1 MEILLQV
8 ILILVNAFFAGTEMA
23 VVSLNATKL
32 RKMQEEGNKIAGKLL
47 SMVEDSSAFLS
58 TIQVAITLAGY
69 LGAAFAG
76 ENFAPVL
83 SNWLYNDLGFQL
95 IPLTALNSV
104 AIIIITIILS
114 YFTLVFGELVP
125 KRIALQKSY
134 EWAKMACGVIR
145 GMAFVLRPVIW
156 LLSVSVNGVLRLL
169 HMKVEAEEEN
179 VTEDEIRMMVD
190 LGGEKGAIDE
200 DEQEWIQNVFDF
212 GDSSVR
218 ESMTPRSDMDALQVI
233 LILVN
238 AFFAGTEMAV
248 VSLNATKLRKMQE
261 EGNKIAG
268 KLLSMVEDSSAFLS
282 TIQVAI
288 TLAGYLGAAFAGEN
302 FAPVL
307 SNWLYNDLGFQL
319 IPLTALNSV
328 AIIIITIILSYFTL
342 VFGELVP
349 KRIALQ
355 KSYEW
360 AKMACGVIRGMAF
373 VLRPVIWLLSVSVNG
388 VLRLLHMKV
397 EAEEENVTEDEI
409 RMMVDLGGE
418 KGAIDE
424 DEQEWIQNVFDF
436 GDSSVRE
443 SMTPRSD
450 MDALDIESTDG
461 EILEMIQET
470 GRSRFPVYEES
481 VDTILGILNVRD
493 YLLDRNAGKKTSLKD
508 LLRPAYFVPETMKAD
523 NLFKEMQKEKVHIA
537 VVVDEYG
544 GTEGIITMED
554 LLEEI
559 VGNIYDE
566 FDKAEQPEVVPLG
579 ENQWRIAGSTPI
591 STLVDD
597 LELPLPE
604 SDDYDTLGG
613 LIVTRL
619 NAIPKDGEQ
628 LDLQVEN
635 VALHVEKIE
644 DHRIESVVVRL
655 LPKEEPEKPEKKE
668 KEK

>member
-1 MEILLQV
+1 M
-8 ILILVNAFFAGTEMA
+8 
-23 VVSLNATKL
+23 
-32 RKMQEEGNKIAGKLL
+32 
-47 SMVEDSSAFLS
+47 
-58 TIQVAITLAGY
+58 
-69 LGAAFAG
+69 
-76 ENFAPVL
+76 
-83 SNWLYNDLGFQL
+83 
-95 IPLTALNSV
+95 
-104 AIIIITIILS
+104 
-114 YFTLVFGELVP
+114 
-125 KRIALQKSY
+125 
-134 EWAKMACGVIR
+134 
-145 GMAFVLRPVIW
+145 
-156 LLSVSVNGVLRLL
+156 
-169 HMKVEAEEEN
+169 
-179 VTEDEIRMMVD
+179 
-190 LGGEKGAIDE
+190 
-200 DEQEWIQNVFDF
+200 
-212 GDSSVR
+212 
-218 ESMTPRSDMDALQVI
+218 
-233 LILVN
+233 
-238 AFFAGTEMAV
+238 
-248 VSLNATKLRKMQE
+248 
-261 EGNKIAG
+261 
-268 KLLSMVEDSSAFLS
+268 
-282 TIQVAI
+282 
-288 TLAGYLGAAFAGEN
+288 
-302 FAPVL
+302 
-307 SNWLYNDLGFQL
+307 
-319 IPLTALNSV
+319 
-328 AIIIITIILSYFTL
+328 
-342 VFGELVP
+342 FGELVP

-493 YLLDRNAGKKTSLKD
+493 YLLDRNAGKNTALKD

-566 FDKAEQPEVVPLG
+566 FDKAEQPEIVPWARTSGASRAPRPSAPWWTTWSCPCRKATTTTPWAALSSP
-579 ENQWRIAGSTPI
+579 GSTPSPRTASS
-591 STLVDD
+591 STWRLTAW
-597 LELPLPE
+597 PC
-604 SDDYDTLGG
+604 TL
-613 LIVTRL
+613 R
-619 NAIPKDGEQ
+619 
-628 LDLQVEN
+628 
-635 VALHVEKIE
+635 
-644 DHRIESVVVRL
+644 R
-655 LPKEEPEKPEKKE
+655 
-668 KEK
+668 

>member
-32 RKMQEEGNKIAGKLL
+32 RKMQEEGDKIAGKLL

-83 SNWLYNDLGFQL
+83 SSWLYNDLGFQL

-125 KRIALQKSY
+125 KR
-134 EWAKMACGVIR
+134 M
-145 GMAFVLRPVIW
+145 
-156 LLSVSVNGVLRLL
+156 
-169 HMKVEAEEEN
+169 
-179 VTEDEIRMMVD
+179 
-190 LGGEKGAIDE
+190 
-200 DEQEWIQNVFDF
+200 
-212 GDSSVR
+212 
-218 ESMTPRSDMDALQVI
+218 
-233 LILVN
+233 
-238 AFFAGTEMAV
+238 
-248 VSLNATKLRKMQE
+248 
-261 EGNKIAG
+261 
-268 KLLSMVEDSSAFLS
+268 
-282 TIQVAI
+282 
-288 TLAGYLGAAFAGEN
+288 
-302 FAPVL
+302 
-307 SNWLYNDLGFQL
+307 
-319 IPLTALNSV
+319 
-328 AIIIITIILSYFTL
+328 
-342 VFGELVP
+342 
-349 KRIALQ
+349 ALQ

-450 MDALDIESTDG
+450 MDALDIESTDE

-566 FDKAEQPEVVPLG
+566 FDKAEQPEG

-597 LELPLPE
+597 LELPRPE

-655 LPKEEPEKPEKKE
+655 LPKEELEKPEKKE
-668 KEK
+668 KETEHGLAAVKGRPEKTRAPLFAQFPGKISPPPLDSISI

>member
-32 RKMQEEGNKIAGKLL
+32 RKMQEEGDKIAGKLL

-83 SNWLYNDLGFQL
+83 SSWLYNDLGFQL

-125 KRIALQKSY
+125 KRIALQKPY

-145 GMAFVLRPVIW
+145 GL
-156 LLSVSVNGVLRLL
+156 
-169 HMKVEAEEEN
+169 
-179 VTEDEIRMMVD
+179 
-190 LGGEKGAIDE
+190 
-200 DEQEWIQNVFDF
+200 
-212 GDSSVR
+212 
-218 ESMTPRSDMDALQVI
+218 
-233 LILVN
+233 
-238 AFFAGTEMAV
+238 
-248 VSLNATKLRKMQE
+248 
-261 EGNKIAG
+261 
-268 KLLSMVEDSSAFLS
+268 
-282 TIQVAI
+282 
-288 TLAGYLGAAFAGEN
+288 
-302 FAPVL
+302 
-307 SNWLYNDLGFQL
+307 
-319 IPLTALNSV
+319 
-328 AIIIITIILSYFTL
+328 
-342 VFGELVP
+342 
-349 KRIALQ
+349 
-355 KSYEW
+355 
-360 AKMACGVIRGMAF
+360 AF

-493 YLLDRNAGKKTSLKD
+493 YLLDRNAGKNTALKD

-566 FDKAEQPEVVPLG
+566 FDPQEDQEIVQL
-579 ENQWRIAGSTPI
+579 EDNLWRIAGSA
-591 STLVDD
+591 D
-597 LELPLPE
+597 LEDVGEALGLEFPE
-604 SDDYDTLGG
+604 DEECDTLGG
-613 LIVTRL
+613 LVFDQL
-619 NAIPKDGEQ
+619 SVIPEDGAQ
-628 LDLQVEN
+628 FDVDACGLHI
-635 VALHVEKIE
+635 HVE
-644 DHRIESVVVRL
+644 DFSDRRVDWALVSRR
-655 LPKEEPEKPEKKE
+655 EPQPDPDAEK
-668 KEK
+668 

>member
-32 RKMQEEGNKIAGKLL
+32 RKMQEEGDKIAGKLL

-83 SNWLYNDLGFQL
+83 S
-95 IPLTALNSV
+95 S
-104 AIIIITIILS
+104 
-114 YFTLVFGELVP
+114 
-125 KRIALQKSY
+125 
-134 EWAKMACGVIR
+134 
-145 GMAFVLRPVIW
+145 
-156 LLSVSVNGVLRLL
+156 
-169 HMKVEAEEEN
+169 
-179 VTEDEIRMMVD
+179 
-190 LGGEKGAIDE
+190 
-200 DEQEWIQNVFDF
+200 
-212 GDSSVR
+212 
-218 ESMTPRSDMDALQVI
+218 
-233 LILVN
+233 
-238 AFFAGTEMAV
+238 
-248 VSLNATKLRKMQE
+248 
-261 EGNKIAG
+261 
-268 KLLSMVEDSSAFLS
+268 
-282 TIQVAI
+282 
-288 TLAGYLGAAFAGEN
+288 
-302 FAPVL
+302 
-307 SNWLYNDLGFQL
+307 WLYNDLGFQL

-493 YLLDRNAGKKTSLKD
+493 YLLDRNAGKNTALKD

-523 NLFKEMQKEKVHIA
+523 NLFKEMQKEK
-537 VVVDEYG
+537 
-544 GTEGIITMED
+544 GTSPWWWMNTAAPRASSPWRD

-566 FDKAEQPEVVPLG
+566 FDKAEQPEIVPLG

-628 LDLQVEN
+628 FDMEIDG
-635 VALHVEKIE
+635 VALHIEKIE
-644 DHRIESVVVRL
+644 DHRIESVVATL
-655 LPKEEPEKPEKKE
+655 LPKEEPEEK
-668 KEK
+668 

>member
-1 MEILLQV
+1 MEILLQIV
-8 ILILVNAFFAGTEMA
+8 LILVNAFFAGTEMA

-32 RKMQEEGNKIAGKLL
+32 RKLQEEGDKTAGKLL
-47 SMVEDSSAFLS
+47 KMVEDSSAFLS

-83 SNWLYNDLGFQL
+83 SNWLYNDLGFQVL
-95 IPLTALNSV
+95 PLQALNNV

-134 EWAKMACGVIR
+134 EFAKVACGVIR
-145 GMAFVLRPVIW
+145 VMATVLRPVIW
-156 LLSVSVNGVLRLL
+156 LLSISVNGVLRL
-169 HMKVEAEEEN
+169 KVEAEEEN

-212 GDSSVR
+212 GDTTVR
-218 ESMTPRSDMDALQVI
+218 ESMTPR
-233 LILVN
+233 
-238 AFFAGTEMAV
+238 G
-248 VSLNATKLRKMQE
+248 
-261 EGNKIAG
+261 
-268 KLLSMVEDSSAFLS
+268 
-282 TIQVAI
+282 
-288 TLAGYLGAAFAGEN
+288 
-302 FAPVL
+302 
-307 SNWLYNDLGFQL
+307 DL
-319 IPLTALNSV
+319 
-328 AIIIITIILSYFTL
+328 
-342 VFGELVP
+342 
-349 KRIALQ
+349 
-355 KSYEW
+355 
-360 AKMACGVIRGMAF
+360 
-373 VLRPVIWLLSVSVNG
+373 
-388 VLRLLHMKV
+388 
-397 EAEEENVTEDEI
+397 
-409 RMMVDLGGE
+409 
-418 KGAIDE
+418 
-424 DEQEWIQNVFDF
+424 
-436 GDSSVRE
+436 
-443 SMTPRSD
+443 
-450 MDALDIESTDG
+450 DALDIESTDE
-461 EILEMIQET
+461 EILEMIQES
-470 GRSRFPVYEES
+470 GHSRLPVYEENADS
-481 VDTILGILNVRD
+481 ILGILNARD
-493 YLLDRNAGKKTSLKD
+493 YLLARGTGKKTPLKE
-508 LLRPAYFVPETMKAD
+508 LLRPAYFVPETIKAD

-537 VVVDEYG
+537 IVVDEYG
-544 GTEGIITMED
+544 GTEGIITIED

-566 FDKAEQPEVVPLG
+566 FDQPEQPEVVALG

-628 LDLQVEN
+628 LDMEIDG

-655 LPKEEPEKPEKKE
+655 LSPARQPVEAK
-668 KEK
+668 

>member
-32 RKMQEEGNKIAGKLL
+32 RKLQEEGDKTAGKLL

-83 SNWLYNDLGFQL
+83 SSWLYNDLGFQL
-95 IPLTALNSV
+95 IPLNALNSV

-134 EWAKMACGVIR
+134 EWAKMACGAIR
-145 GMAFVLRPVIW
+145 GMALVLRPVIW

-190 LGGEKGAIDE
+190 LGGERGAIDE

-212 GDSSVR
+212 GD
-218 ESMTPRSDMDALQVI
+218 I
-233 LILVN
+233 
-238 AFFAGTEMAV
+238 
-248 VSLNATKLRKMQE
+248 
-261 EGNKIAG
+261 
-268 KLLSMVEDSSAFLS
+268 
-282 TIQVAI
+282 
-288 TLAGYLGAAFAGEN
+288 
-302 FAPVL
+302 
-307 SNWLYNDLGFQL
+307 
-319 IPLTALNSV
+319 
-328 AIIIITIILSYFTL
+328 
-342 VFGELVP
+342 
-349 KRIALQ
+349 
-355 KSYEW
+355 
-360 AKMACGVIRGMAF
+360 
-373 VLRPVIWLLSVSVNG
+373 
-388 VLRLLHMKV
+388 
-397 EAEEENVTEDEI
+397 
-409 RMMVDLGGE
+409 
-418 KGAIDE
+418 
-424 DEQEWIQNVFDF
+424 
-436 GDSSVRE
+436 SVRE

-450 MDALDIESTDG
+450 MDALDIDSTDE
-461 EILEMIQET
+461 EIMEAIQES
-470 GRSRFPVYEES
+470 GRSRFPVYEEN
-481 VDTILGILNVRD
+481 VDSILGILNVRD
-493 YLLDRNAGKKTSLKD
+493 YLLDRNSGKKTPLKS
-508 LLRPAYFVPETMKAD
+508 LLRSAYFVPETIKAD
-523 NLFKEMQKEKVHIA
+523 NLFKEMQKEKIHIA
-537 VVVDEYG
+537 IVVDEYG

-566 FDKAEQPEVVPLG
+566 FDKAEQPEVEPLG
-579 ENQWRIAGSTPI
+579 ENLWRVAGSTPI

-628 LDLQVEN
+628 LDMQVEN
-635 VALHVEKIE
+635 VSLHVEKIE
-644 DHRIESVVVRL
+644 DHRIESVVVKL
-655 LPKEEPEKPEKKE
+655 LPKEAGESEKK
-668 KEK
+668 